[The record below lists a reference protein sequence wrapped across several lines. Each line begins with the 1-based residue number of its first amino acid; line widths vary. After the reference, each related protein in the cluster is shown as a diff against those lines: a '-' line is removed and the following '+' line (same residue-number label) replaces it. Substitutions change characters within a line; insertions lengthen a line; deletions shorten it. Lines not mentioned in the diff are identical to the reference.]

1 MKWRSISVEALTS
14 AQAAEELKALA
25 SEMAGHDVAYY
36 QNDDPDISDANYD
49 ALRLR
54 NQAIEERFPDLK
66 RADSPS
72 DKVGVTPESGF
83 GKIQHSVPMLSLGN
97 AFNVQDL
104 EDFDTRIRRFLSLD
118 DAETISYTSEP
129 KIDGLSASLRYEKGV
144 LVKGATRGDG
154 QVGEDITENLK
165 TLKDVLLTLPA
176 GVPDIVEIRGEV
188 YMAHQDFEIL
198 NRQQT
203 EKGRKPF
210 ANPRNAAA
218 GSLRQLDARITAD
231 RPLKFFAYTWGEMSD
246 MPSDTQSGM
255 ITCFDKWGFTVNPDF
270 KVFKD
275 FAALNNHWRDIEERR
290 SLLGYDID
298 GMVYKIDRLD
308 WQSRLGFVSRAPRW
322 AIAHKFP
329 AEKAFTQLLDIDI
342 QVGRTGALTPVAKL
356 KKVTV
361 GGVEVSNATLHNAHE
376 IKRLD
381 VRLNDFVVVQRA
393 GDVIPQI
400 VEVLIGKREGEPQ
413 EYQFPDNCPA
423 CGAQA
428 FHEIRADGEQ
438 DAVKRCSGGLSC
450 PAQAKER
457 LKHFVSRSALD
468 IDCLGDKQIDEF
480 WAYDLLRTPVDIF
493 NLHQK
498 ADEAPDIWLYT
509 SGKNKGQ
516 LKDSL
521 TKLFMAI
528 EKAKKP
534 DLDRFL
540 FALGI
545 RHVGETT
552 ARLLAQRYK
561 TLEGFRDAI
570 LSMCEGHEASKEELA
585 SIDGVG
591 NTMVESL
598 LTFFAEPHNLDIIN
612 GLINVGVAPVS
623 LPEAENN
630 TPISGK
636 IVVFTGTLT
645 RMTRAEAKARAEM
658 MGAKVSGSVSEKT
671 DILVAGESAGSKLKK
686 AEELGIEILTE
697 DEWLEIAA
705 SN

>member
-14 AQAAEELKALA
+14 VQAAEELKALA
-25 SEMAGHDVAYY
+25 IEMAGHDVAYY

-49 ALRLR
+49 ALWHR
-54 NQAIEERFPDLK
+54 NKAIEERFPDLK

-118 DAETISYTSEP
+118 EAETISYTSEP
-129 KIDGLSASLRYEKGV
+129 KIDGLSASLRFEKGV
-144 LVKGATRGDG
+144 FVKGATRGDG
-154 QVGEDITENLK
+154 QVGEEITENLK
-165 TLKDVLLTLPA
+165 TLKDVPINLPV
-176 GVPDIVEIRGEV
+176 GVPDILEIRGEV
-188 YMAHQDFEIL
+188 YMAHEDFEIL

-231 RPLKFFAYTWGEMSD
+231 RPLKFFAYTWGEISD

-255 ITCFDKWGFTVNPDF
+255 VACFDKWGFTVNPDF
-270 KVFKD
+270 KVLKD
-275 FAALNNHWRDIEERR
+275 VATLNDHWRDIEERR

-308 WQSRLGFVSRAPRW
+308 WQSRLGSVSRAPRW

-329 AEKAFTQLLDIDI
+329 AEKAITQLLDIDI

-361 GGVEVSNATLHNAHE
+361 GGVEVSNATLHNTHE

-381 VRLNDFVVVQRA
+381 VRLNDFVIVQRA

-400 VEVLIGKREGEPQ
+400 VEVLIEKREGEPQ

-468 IDCLGDKQIDEF
+468 IDGLGDKQIDEF

-493 NLHQK
+493 DLHQK

-552 ARLLAQRYK
+552 ARLLARRYK

-570 LSMCEGHEASKEELA
+570 LSMCEGHEASKKELA

-598 LTFFAEPHNLDIIN
+598 LAFFAEPHNLDIIN
-612 GLINVGVAPVS
+612 GLINIGVVPLS

-636 IVVFTGTLT
+636 VVVFTGTLT

-658 MGAKVSGSVSEKT
+658 MGAKVSGSVSEKI

-686 AEELGIEILTE
+686 AEELGIETLTE

-705 SN
+705 ST

>member
-1 MKWRSISVEALTS
+1 
-14 AQAAEELKALA
+14 
-25 SEMAGHDVAYY
+25 
-36 QNDDPDISDANYD
+36 
-49 ALRLR
+49 
-54 NQAIEERFPDLK
+54 
-66 RADSPS
+66 
-72 DKVGVTPESGF
+72 
-83 GKIQHSVPMLSLGN
+83 
-97 AFNVQDL
+97 
-104 EDFDTRIRRFLSLD
+104 
-118 DAETISYTSEP
+118 
-129 KIDGLSASLRYEKGV
+129 
-144 LVKGATRGDG
+144 
-154 QVGEDITENLK
+154 
-165 TLKDVLLTLPA
+165 
-176 GVPDIVEIRGEV
+176 
-188 YMAHQDFEIL
+188 
-198 NRQQT
+198 
-203 EKGRKPF
+203 
-210 ANPRNAAA
+210 
-218 GSLRQLDARITAD
+218 
-231 RPLKFFAYTWGEMSD
+231 
-246 MPSDTQSGM
+246 MPSDMQSGM
-255 ITCFDKWGFTVNPDF
+255 ITCFDNWGFTVNPDF
-270 KVFKD
+270 KVLKD
-275 FAALNNHWRDIEERR
+275 VSALNDHWHDIEERR
-290 SLLGYDID
+290 SILGYDID

-308 WQSRLGFVSRAPRW
+308 WQNRLGFVSRAPRW

-329 AEKAFTQLLDIDI
+329 AEKAITQLLDIDI

-400 VEVLIGKREGEPQ
+400 VKVLIEKREGELQ
-413 EYQFPDNCPA
+413 EYQFPDNCPS

-468 IDCLGDKQIDEF
+468 IDGLGDKQIDEF

-498 ADEAPDIWLYT
+498 SDEAPDIWLYT

-552 ARLLAQRYK
+552 ARLLARRYK

-570 LSMCEGHEASKEELA
+570 LSMCNGHEASKEELA

-612 GLINVGVAPVS
+612 GLINVGVTPVS

-630 TPISGK
+630 TLISGK

-645 RMTRAEAKARAEM
+645 QMTRAEAKARAEM
-658 MGAKVSGSVSEKT
+658 MGAKVSGSISEKT
-671 DILVAGESAGSKLKK
+671 DILVAGEGAGSKLKK
-686 AEELGIEILTE
+686 AKEHGTEILTE
-697 DEWLEIAA
+697 EEWLEITDFT
-705 SN
+705 

>member
-118 DAETISYTSEP
+118 EAETISYTSEP

-144 LVKGATRGDG
+144 FVKGATRGDG

-165 TLKDVLLTLPA
+165 TLKDIPLTLPA

-188 YMAHQDFEIL
+188 YMAHEDFEIL

-231 RPLKFFAYTWGEMSD
+231 RPLMFFAYTWGEMSD

-275 FAALNNHWRDIEERR
+275 VAALNNHWRDIEERR

-329 AEKAFTQLLDIDI
+329 AEKAITKLLDIDI

-400 VEVLIGKREGEPQ
+400 VEVLIEKREGEPQ

-468 IDCLGDKQIDEF
+468 IDGLGDKQIDEF

-493 NLHQK
+493 NLYQK

-552 ARLLAQRYK
+552 ARLLARRYK

-623 LPEAENN
+623 LPEAESN

-697 DEWLEIAA
+697 DEWLDIAA
-705 SN
+705 ST

>member
-1 MKWRSISVEALTS
+1 
-14 AQAAEELKALA
+14 
-25 SEMAGHDVAYY
+25 MAGHDVAYY

-118 DAETISYTSEP
+118 EAETISYTSEP

-144 LVKGATRGDG
+144 FVKGATRGDG

-165 TLKDVLLTLPA
+165 TLKDIPLTLPA

-188 YMAHQDFEIL
+188 YMAHEDFEIL

-203 EKGRKPF
+203 KKGRKPF

-275 FAALNNHWRDIEERR
+275 VAALNNHWRDIEERR

-329 AEKAFTQLLDIDI
+329 AEKAITKLLDIDI

-400 VEVLIGKREGEPQ
+400 VEVLIEKREGEPQ
-413 EYQFPDNCPA
+413 EYQIPDKCPA

-468 IDCLGDKQIDEF
+468 IDGLGDKQIDEF

-552 ARLLAQRYK
+552 ARLLARRYK

-598 LTFFAEPHNLDIIN
+598 LTFFAETHNLDIIN

-623 LPEAENN
+623 LPEAESN

-671 DILVAGESAGSKLKK
+671 DILVVGESAGSKLKK

>member
-118 DAETISYTSEP
+118 EAETISYTSEP

-144 LVKGATRGDG
+144 FVKGATRGDG

-165 TLKDVLLTLPA
+165 TLKDIPLTLPA

-188 YMAHQDFEIL
+188 YMAHEDFEIL

-231 RPLKFFAYTWGEMSD
+231 RPLMFFAYTWGEMSD

-255 ITCFDKWGFTVNPDF
+255 ITCFDKWGFKVNPDF

-275 FAALNNHWRDIEERR
+275 VAALNNHWRDIEERR

-329 AEKAFTQLLDIDI
+329 AEKAITKLLDIDI

-400 VEVLIGKREGEPQ
+400 VEVLIEKREGEPQ

-468 IDCLGDKQIDEF
+468 IDGLGDKQIDEF

-493 NLHQK
+493 NLYQK

-552 ARLLAQRYK
+552 ARLLARRYK

-623 LPEAENN
+623 LPEAESN

-671 DILVAGESAGSKLKK
+671 DILVAGESSGSKLKK

-697 DEWLEIAA
+697 DEWLDIAA
-705 SN
+705 ST

>member
-118 DAETISYTSEP
+118 EAETISYTSEP

-144 LVKGATRGDG
+144 FVKGATRGDG

-275 FAALNNHWRDIEERR
+275 VAALNNHWRDIEERR

-329 AEKAFTQLLDIDI
+329 AEKAITKLLDIDI

-400 VEVLIGKREGEPQ
+400 VEVLIEKREGEPQ
-413 EYQFPDNCPA
+413 EYQFPDNCPV

-468 IDCLGDKQIDEF
+468 IDGLGDKQIDEF

-552 ARLLAQRYK
+552 ARLLARRYK

-623 LPEAENN
+623 LPEAESN

-697 DEWLEIAA
+697 DEWLDIAA
-705 SN
+705 ST

>member
-118 DAETISYTSEP
+118 EAETISYTSEP

-144 LVKGATRGDG
+144 FVKGATRGDG

-165 TLKDVLLTLPA
+165 TLKDIPLTLPA

-188 YMAHQDFEIL
+188 YMAHEDFEIL

-231 RPLKFFAYTWGEMSD
+231 RPLMFFAYTWGEMSD

-275 FAALNNHWRDIEERR
+275 VAALNNHWRDIEERR

-329 AEKAFTQLLDIDI
+329 AEKAITKLLDIDI

-400 VEVLIGKREGEPQ
+400 VEVLIEKREGEPQ

-468 IDCLGDKQIDEF
+468 IDGLGDKQIDEF

-498 ADEAPDIWLYT
+498 ADKAPDIWLYT

-552 ARLLAQRYK
+552 ARLLARRYK

-623 LPEAENN
+623 LPEAESN

-697 DEWLEIAA
+697 DEWLDIAA
-705 SN
+705 ST

>member
-14 AQAAEELKALA
+14 EQAAEELKALA
-25 SEMAGHDVAYY
+25 SEIAGHDVAYY
-36 QNDDPDISDANYD
+36 QNDDPDIVDANYD
-49 ALRLR
+49 LLWQR

-118 DAETISYTSEP
+118 EAETISYTSEP

-144 LVKGATRGDG
+144 FVEGATRGDG

-165 TLKDVLLTLPA
+165 TLKDVPLTLPE
-176 GVPDIVEIRGEV
+176 GVPEIVEIRGEV
-188 YMAHQDFEIL
+188 YMAHEDFDIL
-198 NRQQT
+198 NRQQA

-218 GSLRQLDARITAD
+218 GSLRQLDSKITAV

-246 MPSDTQSGM
+246 MPSDMQSGM
-255 ITCFDKWGFTVNPDF
+255 ITCFDNWGFTVNPDF
-270 KVFKD
+270 KVLKD
-275 FAALNNHWRDIEERR
+275 VSALNDHWHDIEERR
-290 SLLGYDID
+290 SILGYDID

-308 WQSRLGFVSRAPRW
+308 WQNRLGFVSRAPRW

-329 AEKAFTQLLDIDI
+329 AEKAITKLLDIDI

-356 KKVTV
+356 QKVTV

-400 VEVLIGKREGEPQ
+400 VKVLIEKREGELQ
-413 EYQFPDNCPA
+413 EYQFPDNCPS

-468 IDCLGDKQIDEF
+468 IDGLGDKQIDEF

-498 ADEAPDIWLYT
+498 ADAAPNIWLYT

-552 ARLLAQRYK
+552 ARLLARRYK

-570 LSMCEGHEASKEELA
+570 LFICKGREESKEELA

-612 GLINVGVAPVS
+612 GLINVGVTPVS

-630 TPISGK
+630 TLISGK

-645 RMTRAEAKARAEM
+645 QMTRAEAKARAEM
-658 MGAKVSGSVSEKT
+658 MGAKVSGSISEKT
-671 DILVAGESAGSKLKK
+671 DILVAGEGAGSKLKK
-686 AEELGIEILTE
+686 AKEHGTEILTE
-697 DEWLEIAA
+697 EEWLEITDFT
-705 SN
+705 

>member
-118 DAETISYTSEP
+118 EAETISYTSEP

-144 LVKGATRGDG
+144 FVKGATRGDG

-165 TLKDVLLTLPA
+165 TLKDIPLTLPA

-188 YMAHQDFEIL
+188 YMAHEDFEIL

-231 RPLKFFAYTWGEMSD
+231 RPLMFFAYTWGEMSD

-255 ITCFDKWGFTVNPDF
+255 ITCFDKWGFTVSPDF
-270 KVFKD
+270 KVFKNVV
-275 FAALNNHWRDIEERR
+275 ALNNHWRDIEERR

-329 AEKAFTQLLDIDI
+329 AEKAITKLLDIDI

-400 VEVLIGKREGEPQ
+400 VEVLIEKREGEPQ

-468 IDCLGDKQIDEF
+468 IDGLGDKQIDEF

-493 NLHQK
+493 NLYQK

-552 ARLLAQRYK
+552 ARLLARRYK

-623 LPEAENN
+623 LPEAESN

-697 DEWLEIAA
+697 DEWLDIAA
-705 SN
+705 ST

>member
-1 MKWRSISVEALTS
+1 MKWRSISVETLTS

-25 SEMAGHDVAYY
+25 SEMARHDKAYY
-36 QNDDPDISDANYD
+36 QNDYPDISDAKYD

-83 GKIQHSVPMLSLGN
+83 GKILHSVPMLSLGN

-118 DAETISYTSEP
+118 EAETISYTSEP

-144 LVKGATRGDG
+144 FVKGATRGDG
-154 QVGEDITENLK
+154 HVGENITENLK
-165 TLKDVLLTLPA
+165 TLKDVPLTLPA

-188 YMAHQDFEIL
+188 YMAHEDFEIL

-270 KVFKD
+270 KVLKD
-275 FAALNNHWRDIEERR
+275 IAALNDHWRDIEERR

-329 AEKAFTQLLDIDI
+329 AEKAITKLLDIDI

-468 IDCLGDKQIDEF
+468 IDGLGDKQIDEF

-498 ADEAPDIWLYT
+498 SDEAPDIWLYT

-552 ARLLAQRYK
+552 ARLLARRYK

-570 LSMCEGHEASKEELA
+570 LFMCEGHEASKEELA

-598 LTFFAEPHNLDIIN
+598 LTFFSEPHNLDIIN

-623 LPEAENN
+623 LPETENN

-686 AEELGIEILTE
+686 AEELGIEILAE
-697 DEWLEIAA
+697 DEWLVIAA
-705 SN
+705 ST

>member
-25 SEMAGHDVAYY
+25 NEMAGHDVAYY

-118 DAETISYTSEP
+118 EAETISYTSEP
-129 KIDGLSASLRYEKGV
+129 KIDGLSASLRFEKGV
-144 LVKGATRGDG
+144 FVKGATRGDG

-165 TLKDVLLTLPA
+165 TLKDVPLTLPA

-188 YMAHQDFEIL
+188 YMAHEDFEIL

-231 RPLKFFAYTWGEMSD
+231 RPLMFFAYTWGEMSD

-275 FAALNNHWRDIEERR
+275 VAALNNHWRDIEERR

-329 AEKAFTQLLDIDI
+329 AEKAITKLLDIDI

-400 VEVLIGKREGEPQ
+400 VEVLIEKREGEPQ

-468 IDCLGDKQIDEF
+468 IDGLGDKQIDEF

-552 ARLLAQRYK
+552 ARLLARRYK

-623 LPEAENN
+623 LPEAESN

-697 DEWLEIAA
+697 DEWLDIAA
-705 SN
+705 ST

>member
-14 AQAAEELKALA
+14 AQAAEELNALA

-118 DAETISYTSEP
+118 EAETISYTSEP

-144 LVKGATRGDG
+144 FVKGATRGDG

-165 TLKDVLLTLPA
+165 TLKDIPLTLPA

-188 YMAHQDFEIL
+188 YMAHEDFEIL

-231 RPLKFFAYTWGEMSD
+231 RPLMFFAYTWGEMSD

-275 FAALNNHWRDIEERR
+275 VAALNNHWRDIEERR

-329 AEKAFTQLLDIDI
+329 AEKAITKLLDIDI

-381 VRLNDFVVVQRA
+381 VRLNDFVVLQRA

-400 VEVLIGKREGEPQ
+400 VEVLIEKREGEPQ

-468 IDCLGDKQIDEF
+468 IDGLGDKQIDEF

-552 ARLLAQRYK
+552 ARLLARRYK

-623 LPEAENN
+623 LPEAESN

-697 DEWLEIAA
+697 DEWLDIAA
-705 SN
+705 ST

>member
-72 DKVGVTPESGF
+72 DKVGVTPESGL

-118 DAETISYTSEP
+118 EAETISYTSEP

-144 LVKGATRGDG
+144 FVKGATRGDG

-165 TLKDVLLTLPA
+165 TLKDIPLTLPA

-188 YMAHQDFEIL
+188 YMAHEDFEIL

-231 RPLKFFAYTWGEMSD
+231 RPLMFFAYTWGEMSD

-275 FAALNNHWRDIEERR
+275 VAALNNHWRDIEERR

-329 AEKAFTQLLDIDI
+329 AEKAITKLLDIDI

-400 VEVLIGKREGEPQ
+400 VEVLIEKREGEPQ

-468 IDCLGDKQIDEF
+468 IDGLGDKQIDEF

-552 ARLLAQRYK
+552 ARLLARRYK

-623 LPEAENN
+623 LPEAESN

-697 DEWLEIAA
+697 DEWLDIAA
-705 SN
+705 ST